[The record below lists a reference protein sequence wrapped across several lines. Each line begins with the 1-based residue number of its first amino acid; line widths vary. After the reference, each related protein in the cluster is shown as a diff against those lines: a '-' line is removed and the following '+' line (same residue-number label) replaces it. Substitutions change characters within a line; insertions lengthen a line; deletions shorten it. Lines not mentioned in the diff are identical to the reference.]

1 MFYSDNGP
9 VYTMKQMIDFIEDV
23 KKSEL
28 PKVSKRKRGESYNLF
43 NVPCAF
49 DIETTS
55 YYMNKTKCA
64 WMYIWMFCINGI
76 SIYGRTFEEY
86 LLLMSTLQVELGI
99 DEYNRLV
106 CYPSQSI
113 KEVDDIL
120 AKYEMIAKYICV
132 YCGRPA
138 EYITKGYIASLCED
152 CWKDKHRHEK
162 CERLLSEHEFDKT
175 ISRDGSR

>member
-1 MFYSDNGP
+1 M
-9 VYTMKQMIDFIEDV
+9 
-23 KKSEL
+23 
-28 PKVSKRKRGESYNLF
+28 
-43 NVPCAF
+43 
-49 DIETTS
+49 
-55 YYMNKTKCA
+55 
-64 WMYIWMFCINGI
+64 
-76 SIYGRTFEEY
+76 
-86 LLLMSTLQVELGI
+86 
-99 DEYNRLV
+99 V

-175 ISRDGSR
+175 ISRDGGRYKEIISFEDERRG